1 VYDALATQPDVLA
14 TALDLMGLD
23 AEYPVLG
30 HSIYSD
36 TKTDVNLMLFN
47 DTYALRKGEKV
58 AVLIPNAQPQTYL
71 YKEKKLVATEHDL
84 ALEKA
89 ALALIYVLDDMYE
102 KKLYR

>member
-1 VYDALATQPDVLA
+1 
-14 TALDLMGLD
+14 
-23 AEYPVLG
+23 
-30 HSIYSD
+30 
-36 TKTDVNLMLFN
+36 
-47 DTYALRKGEKV
+47 V

-71 YKEKKLVATEHDL
+71 YKEKKLVPTEHDL